1 MKRHSLIAL
10 FAAAALV
17 GCGGNANNQ
26 SQQSN
31 AGESSQQC
39 CDAYNQQ
46 PCNAASQPSCNANS
60 LPRQLDNGKIKAAA
74 DNLFAAAD
82 TMENVTLQS
91 VMILKDGNVVYQHWA
106 NGGDPNVPHVLH
118 SVSKSFCATAV
129 GMAVDEGKIKVT
141 DKLVDFFPD
150 KLPAKVSPNLKA
162 VTIKD
167 LLTMNCGQETEVK
180 IEQNGVMPVDWVEA
194 FLAHPFT
201 KTPGT
206 WYCYNSIGTY
216 MLSAIVQKVT
226 GEKILDY
233 LTPRLFEPLGIEKPR
248 WEESPQHVNCGGWG
262 LYLKTEDMAKFG
274 QLFLQKG
281 MWNGKRIISEAWVDE
296 ASKCQVPSVPA
307 GTRPDEVEKKGL
319 TTDNCA
325 WLLGYGY
332 QMWRCPENSYR
343 ADGARGQYIIV
354 CPDKDAVIAVTADS
368 PDLQKELSSIYKFL
382 FPVL

>member
-1 MKRHSLIAL
+1 MKRPTSLIAL
-10 FAAAALV
+10 TIATIIA
-17 GCGGNANNQ
+17 GCG
-26 SQQSN
+26 SN
-31 AGESSQQC
+31 ATNQTQPADASVQQTS
-39 CDAYNQQ
+39 APNASTQQ
-46 PCNAASQPSCNANS
+46 ASALSP

-74 DNLFAAAD
+74 DRLFADAD
-82 TMENVTLQS
+82 TMQNVTLQS
-91 VMILKDGNVVYQHWA
+91 VMILKGGKVVYQHWA
-106 NGGDPNVPHVLH
+106 NGGDPNTPHVMH

-129 GMAVDEGKIKVT
+129 GMAVDAGKINVT
-141 DKLVDFFPD
+141 DHLIDFFPD
-150 KLPAKVSPNLKA
+150 KLPADISPNLKA
-162 VTIKD
+162 ITIKD
-167 LLTMNCGQETEVK
+167 LLTMNCGHETEVNLDRHDSK
-180 IEQNGVMPVDWVEA
+180 PVDWVEA
-194 FLAHPFT
+194 FLAHPVT
-201 KTPGT
+201 KKPGT

-226 GEKILDY
+226 GEKVLDY
-233 LTPRLFEPLGIEKPR
+233 LMPRLFEPLGIERPR
-248 WEESPQHVNCGGWG
+248 WEESPQHINCGGWG

-281 MWNGKRIISEAWVDE
+281 IWKGKRLISEAWVNE
-296 ASKCQVPSVPA
+296 ASKYQVPSVPA
-307 GTRPDEVEKKGL
+307 GTRPDEIEKKGL

-368 PDLQKELSSIYKFL
+368 PDLQKELENVYKYL